1 MTEQERYLQAKE
13 SLTEQGQL
21 LYAARLL
28 ERAAR
33 LFPETIAVI
42 ISEQEKISYRELFAA
57 ACAISNHLATS
68 GIQPGDKVM
77 ILYEN
82 SIQFYKAYYGAWQTG
97 AIVVPV
103 NVFLHENEVS
113 HIIQDADPA
122 LIFVSDAQA
131 PKISPTYTK
140 TIISAAQ
147 LEEIVQNPSPQ
158 PFTVQELPRDE
169 MCALLYTSGTTG
181 VPKGVMLSSNNIMI
195 NIIQGVARFNF
206 TGHERIYCALPLFH
220 SFTQNTCV
228 WASTA
233 CGVTVILVPTISRT
247 TLLAAC
253 ALAPTIVL
261 GVPGLFAL
269 FCRLKASFSAV
280 RYFISGG
287 DALPDKIRM
296 YFELVYGR
304 KICNGY
310 GLSETSPFVSVDFD
324 DVIEPTSNVGKPMI
338 GIEYQ
343 IRDTSQDGEHLIGV
357 LWLKGPNIMLG
368 YYQAPEATAA
378 VLHDGW
384 FNTGDLAYIDKRG
397 KIVICGREKDLIA
410 HKGIKIYPQEIENLL
425 MAHPQVMM
433 AAVIG
438 VKNSLEEYPV
448 AYIVLKEPLATA
460 AQILHTY
467 CTQHLAAYKIPRQ
480 FIIVENL
487 PLTPTGKIDKKE
499 LKKNHT
505 A

>member
-1 MTEQERYLQAKE
+1 MTEQERYHHLQE

-33 LFPETIAVI
+33 LFPETLALI
-42 ISEQEKISYRELFAA
+42 INEQEKITYRELFAA
-57 ACAISNHLATS
+57 ACSVSNYLITR
-68 GIQPGDKVM
+68 GVQPGDKIM

-97 AIVVPV
+97 AVVVPV
-103 NVFLHENEVS
+103 NVFLHEQEVA
-113 HIIQDADPA
+113 HIIN
-122 LIFVSDAQA
+122 DAQPVIIFASDTQAAKVA
-131 PKISPTYTK
+131 PEHAEKIVATK
-140 TIISAAQ
+140 L
-147 LEEIVQNPSPQ
+147 LEEIAQCKPTE
-158 PFTVQELPRDE
+158 PFTMRELPRDE
-169 MCALLYTSGTTG
+169 MAALLYTSGTTG
-181 VPKGVMLSSNNIMI
+181 VPKGVMLSSNNIMT
-195 NIIQGVARFNF
+195 NIIQGVARFDF
-206 TGHERIYCALPLFH
+206 AGQERIYCALPLFH

-228 WASTA
+228 WASTT
-233 CGVTVILVPTISRT
+233 CGVTVILVPSITRT
-247 TLLAAC
+247 NLLAAC
-253 ALAPTIVL
+253 AHKPTVVL

-269 FCRLKASFSAV
+269 FCRLKVSFDTV
-280 RYFISGG
+280 RYCISGG

-324 DVIEPTSNVGKPMI
+324 DVIEPTSCVGKPMI
-338 GIEYQ
+338 GIAYE
-343 IRDTSQDGEHLIGV
+343 IRDASHDGEHDIGV
-357 LWLKGPNIMLG
+357 LWLKGPNVMLG
-368 YYQAPEATAA
+368 YYRAPEATAQ
-378 VLHDGW
+378 VLQDGW
-384 FNTGDLAYIDKRG
+384 FNTGDLAYIDTRG

-425 MAHPQVMM
+425 MAHPQVTM

-438 VKNSLEEYPV
+438 VKDSLEEYPV
-448 AYIVLKEPLATA
+448 AYVVLKEPLANATN
-460 AQILHTY
+460 ILHIY
-467 CTQHLAAYKIPRQ
+467 CTHHVAAYKVPRQ

-499 LKKNHT
+499 LKKKHQ
-505 A
+505 

>member
-1 MTEQERYLQAKE
+1 
-13 SLTEQGQL
+13 
-21 LYAARLL
+21 
-28 ERAAR
+28 
-33 LFPETIAVI
+33 
-42 ISEQEKISYRELFAA
+42 
-57 ACAISNHLATS
+57 
-68 GIQPGDKVM
+68 
-77 ILYEN
+77 
-82 SIQFYKAYYGAWQTG
+82 
-97 AIVVPV
+97 
-103 NVFLHENEVS
+103 
-113 HIIQDADPA
+113 
-122 LIFVSDAQA
+122 
-131 PKISPTYTK
+131 
-140 TIISAAQ
+140 
-147 LEEIVQNPSPQ
+147 
-158 PFTVQELPRDE
+158 
-169 MCALLYTSGTTG
+169 
-181 VPKGVMLSSNNIMI
+181 
-195 NIIQGVARFNF
+195 
-206 TGHERIYCALPLFH
+206 
-220 SFTQNTCV
+220 
-228 WASTA
+228 
-233 CGVTVILVPTISRT
+233 
-247 TLLAAC
+247 
-253 ALAPTIVL
+253 
-261 GVPGLFAL
+261 
-269 FCRLKASFSAV
+269 
-280 RYFISGG
+280 
-287 DALPDKIRM
+287 
-296 YFELVYGR
+296 
-304 KICNGY
+304 
-310 GLSETSPFVSVDFD
+310 
-324 DVIEPTSNVGKPMI
+324 MI

-448 AYIVLKEPLATA
+448 AYIVLKEPFATA